1 MALKGLSLG
10 SPIIGNEANYAAA
23 FATDIAG
30 FRSVANLTSLYA
42 IKDYILSFS
51 GNNTNNDAI
60 GQVWRVTNDTTTSNN
75 GDWRLKDWGNRKAA
89 AGWEKVNNAT
99 AGDLSSLTTRVGTAE
114 TNIKNLQTTTGT
126 HTSQIGTI
134 NNTLGTINTTQ
145 LAGLKNAD
153 AKNIVSYTH
162 FTAPTTDANSLKYN
176 QHYID
181 DKGTEHSDDFTFP
194 VATAT
199 TVGLMSNSDKA
210 IVDKAITGMSVT
222 TSGIDTI
229 LNFNHSNTTVNKIG
243 FINGI
248 TLKDNSEN
256 SENNGYDKLVSLDG
270 SYFPYVSIGVGSS
283 LSDIDDSVQIV
294 DIIDTASKEQLD
306 INLVFNSA
314 YFNLTST
321 RAESEPLGSPW
332 CNGEMTL
339 NKTWVDSLATAAALK
354 TTDTKAANAATAA
367 ANAQSTAN
375 SAKSTAE
382 AAKGVTDTLTTNG
395 YLKASGATYTAS
407 SSTLSFPNSK
417 GTNTNIV
424 LPEASSTSAGLMSKD
439 DKDSVDNFNKLSNGG
454 LFGLTYYF
462 STQDNITL
470 TSEITPADTYI
481 SRDNL
486 FWDNVNKKFA
496 VKASDKYYGLSS
508 PYSDLLLSSICVS
521 NSSNKIFKVTSDT
534 SGKISIV
541 EISPSVTL
549 PSIISVTGISD
560 STATTD
566 AVKVVYSTA
575 MISTGQT
582 ANAQFTIDAAT
593 KDKAGVMTTAQVTQL
608 NKATQD
614 ITNISS
620 NVSSI
625 TKLSD
630 QEIISQVTAGWA

>member
-199 TVGLMSNSDKA
+199 TVGLMSATDKVNLNKS
-210 IVDKAITGMSVT
+210 INDISVDTGHNTISFSNNDGSVDFILNDKFTITGEENFEIDLNKTYFYPTFFKFNDNSNDNFYLTGIQGSSPDDGKCIEFNPSHFHYEYGGLSISDSLINSFAT
-222 TSGIDTI
+222 TTA
-229 LNFNHSNTTVNKIG
+229 LNDVKTTVNA
-243 FINGI
+243 
-248 TLKDNSEN
+248 
-256 SENNGYDKLVSLDG
+256 V
-270 SYFPYVSIGVGSS
+270 
-283 LSDIDDSVQIV
+283 
-294 DIIDTASKEQLD
+294 
-306 INLVFNSA
+306 
-314 YFNLTST
+314 
-321 RAESEPLGSPW
+321 
-332 CNGEMTL
+332 
-339 NKTWVDSLATAAALK
+339 KT
-354 TTDTKAANAATAA
+354 
-367 ANAQSTAN
+367 
-375 SAKSTAE
+375 TAE
-382 AAKGVTDTLTTNG
+382 AAKGVTDTLATNG
-395 YLKASGATYTAS
+395 YLKASGAAYTAS
-407 SSTLSFPNSK
+407 SRTLSFPNSK
-417 GTNTNIV
+417 GTNTNVV
-424 LPEASSTSAGLMSKD
+424 LPLATDSADGLMSKD
-439 DKDSVDNFNKLSNGG
+439 DKDSVDNFNKLSNRG

-462 STQDNITL
+462 SAQDNITL

-521 NSSNKIFKVTSDT
+521 NNTNKIFKATSDT
-534 SGKISIV
+534 SGKISLV

-593 KDKAGVMTTAQVTQL
+593 KDKAGVMTSALVTEL
-608 NKATQD
+608 KNATTN
-614 ITNISS
+614 ITNITNGSAGG
-620 NVSSI
+620 

-630 QEIISQVTAGWA
+630 DEIKSTVTAGWA

>member
-30 FRSVANLTSLYA
+30 FRSVPTVADLYN
-42 IKDYILSFS
+42 IKAYILSHS

-60 GQVWRVTNDTTTSNN
+60 GQVWRVTNNTADTTKN
-75 GDWRLKDWGNRKAA
+75 GEWRLKDWSNHGAA
-89 AGWEKVNNAT
+89 AGWEQVKNAT
-99 AGDLSSLTTRVGTAE
+99 AGDLSNLTTRVGTAE

-126 HTSQIGTI
+126 HTSQINTI
-134 NNTLGTINTTQ
+134 NTTLGTINSTQ

-162 FTAPTTDANSLKYN
+162 FTAPTTAANSLKYN

-210 IVDKAITGMSVT
+210 IVDSAITSTSVVDL
-222 TSGIDTI
+222 SNNIDTV
-229 LNFNHSNTTVNKIG
+229 LQFNHNSNSVDKIG

-248 TLKDNSEN
+248 IIQNNSEDATIDGYN
-256 SENNGYDKLVSLDG
+256 KYVTLNNK
-270 SYFPYVSIGVGSS
+270 YFPGINICVGKSTA
-283 LSDIDDSVQIV
+283 DIDASFTV
-294 DIIDTASKEQLD
+294 IDVIDPISEYHDL
-306 INLVFNSA
+306 NLVFNST
-314 YFNLTST
+314 YFSLSKTNVDDI
-321 RAESEPLGSPW
+321 W
-332 CNGEMTL
+332 DNGEMTL
-339 NKTWVDSLATAAALK
+339 NKTWVDSLATVTALK
-354 TTDTKAANAATAA
+354 TTDAKAANAATAA

-375 SAKSTAE
+375 SAKTTAE

-395 YLKASGATYTAS
+395 YLKASGAAYTAS
-407 SSTLSFPNSK
+407 SRTLSFPNSK
-417 GTNTNIV
+417 GTNTNVV

>member
-30 FRSVANLTSLYA
+30 FRSVPTVADLYN
-42 IKDYILSFS
+42 IKAYILSHS

-60 GQVWRVTNDTTTSNN
+60 GQVWRVTNNTADTTKN
-75 GDWRLKDWGNRKAA
+75 GEWRLKDWSNHGAA
-89 AGWEKVNNAT
+89 AGWEQVKDNNTT
-99 AGDLSSLTTRVGTAE
+99 AGSLTALEGRVSTAE
-114 TNIKNLQTTTGT
+114 GNIKTLQTTTGT

-145 LAGLKNAD
+145 LAAINASDAPIVTNVVWTSPTEKSNKLTYTFDHYSTDGDKNTQ
-153 AKNIVSYTH
+153 SY
-162 FTAPTTDANSLKYN
+162 DL
-176 QHYID
+176 
-181 DKGTEHSDDFTFP
+181 P
-194 VATAT
+194 VATTT

-210 IVDKAITGMSVT
+210 IVDSAITSTSVVDL
-222 TSGIDTI
+222 SNNIDTV
-229 LNFNHSNTTVNKIG
+229 LQFNHNSNSVDKIG

-248 TLKDNSEN
+248 IIQNNSEDATIDGYN
-256 SENNGYDKLVSLDG
+256 KYVTLNNK
-270 SYFPYVSIGVGSS
+270 YFPGINICVGKSTA
-283 LSDIDDSVQIV
+283 DIDASFTV
-294 DIIDTASKEQLD
+294 IDVIDPISEYHDL
-306 INLVFNSA
+306 NLVFNST
-314 YFNLTST
+314 YFSLSKTNVDDI
-321 RAESEPLGSPW
+321 W
-332 CNGEMTL
+332 DNGEMTL
-339 NKTWVDSLATAAALK
+339 NKTWVDSLATVTALK
-354 TTDTKAANAATAA
+354 TTDAKAANAATAA

-375 SAKSTAE
+375 SAKTTAE

-395 YLKASGATYTAS
+395 YLKASGAAYTAS
-407 SSTLSFPNSK
+407 SRTLSFPNSK
-417 GTNTNIV
+417 GTNTNVV